1 MIFVM
6 SDKYKNLF
14 VKGLLALLAFS
25 FALAGIIGFS
35 GTMNQANIVKINKTN
50 INVNAFVTFLNNTR
64 SQLYNSDLN
73 TAQIDYLNS
82 NTFKVN
88 TLKTFILENLVNL
101 EIEKL
106 NLNETNEAVM
116 NDIYNEPSFKD
127 ENGNFSLALFKSKL
141 AMSGL
146 TEAEY
151 VKYLSSYNSKN
162 ALFNMLSVGNIN
174 NSYINE
180 LFSKNLNKYLVVDIF
195 TIVPNKIKFKETKPT
210 EEEIKEYYEKNKV
223 EFFIPEQKVISYIE
237 VDLSNY
243 NSDMAKNKLSQLEDL
258 VLSANNIDE
267 IAKEFNT
274 KKETIIYTQTT
285 TNLPEDL
292 SSEVLEY
299 TAGTFSDL
307 IYKDDSK
314 YKVYYV
320 EEVINSKFLTLKES
334 KDKIIN
340 SILEQEKEKNAL
352 KVLNQ
357 YIDEMQQSKD
367 IKKVANNNGLTLHAD
382 QMIYRHNLY
391 YPMDFV
397 SDLFN
402 LKEINTFTEPIYDST
417 NKVYTIGYLKEIK
430 NISENDTGKFIPFS
444 AISNSIT
451 TSYDGSM
458 LYLFENYL
466 LNSNK
471 VVINEELLNSLN

>member
-1 MIFVM
+1 MN
-6 SDKYKNLF
+6 SKYKSLF

-25 FALAGIIGFS
+25 FALAGIIGFT
-35 GTMNQANIVKINKTN
+35 GGMGQINIAKINKTN
-50 INVNAFVTFLNNTR
+50 INVNAFINFLNNSR
-64 SQLYNSDLN
+64 SQLYNSDLT
-73 TAQIDYLNS
+73 TAQFDYLNS
-82 NTFKVN
+82 ETFKLN
-88 TLKTFILENLVNL
+88 TLQTFILEQLINQ
-101 EIEKL
+101 EIQDL
-106 NLNETNEAVM
+106 SLNETTEAVM

-127 ENGNFSLALFKSKL
+127 DNGNFSLALFKSKL

-223 EFFIPEQKVISYIE
+223 EFFVPEQKVISYIE

-320 EEVINSKFLTLKES
+320 EEVINSKFLTLEES

>member
-1 MIFVM
+1 
-6 SDKYKNLF
+6 
-14 VKGLLALLAFS
+14 
-25 FALAGIIGFS
+25 
-35 GTMNQANIVKINKTN
+35 
-50 INVNAFVTFLNNTR
+50 
-64 SQLYNSDLN
+64 
-73 TAQIDYLNS
+73 
-82 NTFKVN
+82 
-88 TLKTFILENLVNL
+88 
-101 EIEKL
+101 
-106 NLNETNEAVM
+106 
-116 NDIYNEPSFKD
+116 
-127 ENGNFSLALFKSKL
+127 
-141 AMSGL
+141 
-146 TEAEY
+146 
-151 VKYLSSYNSKN
+151 
-162 ALFNMLSVGNIN
+162 
-174 NSYINE
+174 
-180 LFSKNLNKYLVVDIF
+180 
-195 TIVPNKIKFKETKPT
+195 
-210 EEEIKEYYEKNKV
+210 
-223 EFFIPEQKVISYIE
+223 
-237 VDLSNY
+237 
-243 NSDMAKNKLSQLEDL
+243 MAKNKLSQLEDL

-320 EEVINSKFLTLKES
+320 EEVVKPKFLTLEES

-340 SILEQEKEKNAL
+340 SILEQEKEENAL

-430 NISENDTGKFIPFS
+430 SIPENDTGKFIS
-444 AISNSIT
+444 SSSIANSIT
-451 TSYDGSM
+451 TSYDSSV

>member
-1 MIFVM
+1 MT
-6 SDKYKNLF
+6 DKYKNLF
-14 VKGLLALLAFS
+14 IKGLLALLAFS
-25 FALAGIIGFS
+25 FALAGVVGFS

-50 INVNAFVTFLNNTR
+50 INVNNFITFLNNTR
-64 SQLYNSDLN
+64 SQLYNSDLT
-73 TAQIDYLNS
+73 TAQVDYLNS
-82 NTFKVN
+82 NTFKIN
-88 TLKTFILENLVNL
+88 TLKTFIMENLVNL
-101 EIEKL
+101 EIKKL
-106 NLNETNEAVM
+106 DLEETKEAVM

-127 ENGNFSLALFKSKL
+127 ENGNFSLAIFKSKL
-141 AMSGL
+141 AMSSL
-146 TEAEY
+146 TETDYA
-151 VKYLSSYNSKN
+151 KYLSSYNSKN
-162 ALFNMLSVGNIN
+162 ALFNMLSIGDIN

-195 TIVPNKIKFKETKPT
+195 TIVPNKIKFKEKEPT
-210 EEEIKEYYEKNKV
+210 ENEIKEYYEKNKT
-223 EFFIPEQKVISYIE
+223 EFFIPEQRVISYVE

-274 KKETIIYTQTT
+274 KKETIIYTQST
-285 TNLPEDL
+285 TNLPDDL
-292 SSEVLEY
+292 TSEILEY

-320 EEVINSKFLTLKES
+320 EEIIKPKFLTLEES
-334 KDKIIN
+334 KAQIIE
-340 SILEQEKEKNAL
+340 SILEKEKEQNAI

-357 YIDEMQQSKD
+357 YINDMQESKN
-367 IKKVANNNGLTLHAD
+367 IEKTAYKNGLTLHPN
-382 QMIYRHNLY
+382 QIIYKNNLY

-397 SDLFN
+397 SDLFS
-402 LKEINTFTEPIYDST
+402 LKEVNTFTEPIYDNV

-430 NISENDTGKFIPFS
+430 SISENDSGKFIPLS
-444 AISNSIT
+444 VISNSIT
-451 TSYDGSM
+451 NSYDSSI

-471 VVINEELLNSLN
+471 VIINEELLESLN